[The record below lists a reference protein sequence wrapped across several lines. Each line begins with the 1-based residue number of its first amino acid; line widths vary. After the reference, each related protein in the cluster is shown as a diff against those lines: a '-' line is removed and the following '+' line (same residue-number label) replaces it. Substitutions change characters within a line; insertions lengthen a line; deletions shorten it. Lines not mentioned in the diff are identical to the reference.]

1 MNNNLN
7 VSPEIFKIERLQL
20 QLDEI
25 QSTELGKK
33 IFSDCGR
40 NLKNVFI
47 NWNNFYRS

>member
-7 VSPEIFKIERLQL
+7 VSPEVFKIERLQL

-33 IFSDCGR
+33 IFSDWKKFKER
-40 NLKNVFI
+40 
-47 NWNNFYRS
+47 FYKLE